1 MTKYVKRPYP
11 VVTQTGPAAQVRGLG
26 CPGCGGECSRG
37 RLGFVETFSTGTDA
51 AGYTPESITG
61 TSTTSGFDWKTAA
74 LIALAVL
81 LLAQWFFGKDDRAA
95 RRLERK
101 RKVKDAEE
109 KYRETV
115 RKIREGKA

>member
-51 AGYTPESITG
+51 AGESIAG
-61 TSTTSGFDWKTAA
+61 TQSGFDWKTAA
-74 LIALAVL
+74 LIALAVV
-81 LLAQWFFGKDDRAA
+81 LLAQWFFGRDDRAA